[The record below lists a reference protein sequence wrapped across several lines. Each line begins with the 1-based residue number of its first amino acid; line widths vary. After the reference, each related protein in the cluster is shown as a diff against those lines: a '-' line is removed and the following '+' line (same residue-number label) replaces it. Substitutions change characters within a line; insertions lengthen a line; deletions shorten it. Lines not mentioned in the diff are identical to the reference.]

1 MPITKTIKECSG
13 TKINF
18 ILEDCHADEGGIY
31 TKRIMV
37 YNNRQY
43 YVYTLT
49 NYQKTVLYTGVT
61 NNLEQ
66 RIIEH
71 YLGKGNVKTFT
82 GKYNC
87 FYLVYYEYTQYVNN
101 AILRE
106 KEIKGWSR
114 KKKEELIGSFNPSW
128 KFLNHEIVGEWPP
141 TNTAHRGKAY

>member
-1 MPITKTIKECSG
+1 M
-13 TKINF
+13 
-18 ILEDCHADEGGIY
+18 Y
-31 TKRIMV
+31 

-43 YVYTLT
+43 YVYILT
-49 NYQKTVLYTGVT
+49 NYLKTVLYTGVT

-71 YLGKGNVKTFT
+71 NLDKGNVKTFT

-87 FYLVYYEYTQYVNN
+87 FYLLYYECTQYINN

-114 KKKEELIGSFNPSW
+114 KKKDELIKTINPTL
-128 KFLNHEIVGEWPP
+128 KFLNHEVLGEWPP
-141 TNTAHRGKAY
+141 MNPSHRGNAY